1 MLDGDMV
8 SSFYG
13 EHFGWRPAIMLAN
26 IMELAPLSSFLYIG
40 LLTIIPIFAQCSHSL
55 MLGACYLFIF
65 YDGMHLDGG
74 FPCKWQSL

>member
-1 MLDGDMV
+1 MV

-55 MLGACYLFIF
+55 MLGAV
-65 YDGMHLDGG
+65 HL
-74 FPCKWQSL
+74 L

>member
-1 MLDGDMV
+1 
-8 SSFYG
+8 
-13 EHFGWRPAIMLAN
+13 MLAN
-26 IMELAPLSSFLYIG
+26 IMELAPLSSLLYIG
-40 LLTIIPIFAQCSHSL
+40 LLTIIPIFAPCSHSL